1 MVGYYLIKLINNMID
16 NKNNI
21 AIGIKK
27 ARGMLEKILI
37 MLDNNVYC
45 ADIANQINA
54 AQWLLKEANKK
65 LLKNHLK
72 CCGKTK
78 LISKDKIEVE
88 EFINELVRVRDVST
102 RK

>member
-1 MVGYYLIKLINNMID
+1 MLWR
-16 NKNNI
+16 NKEKI
-21 AIGIKK
+21 LLGVKK
-27 ARGMLEKILI
+27 ARGMLDKVIQMIEEEK
-37 MLDNNVYC
+37 YC

-54 AQWLLKEANKK
+54 TQWLLKEANKQ

-78 LISKDKIEVE
+78 LMSKDSAEVDTFIE
-88 EFINELVRVRDVST
+88 ELVRVWDVST

>member
-1 MVGYYLIKLINNMID
+1 MLGNN
-16 NKNNI
+16 KEKI
-21 AIGIKK
+21 ALGVKK
-27 ARGMLEKILI
+27 AKGT
-37 MLDNNVYC
+37 LDKVLQMIEDDIYC

-54 AQWLLKEANKK
+54 AQGLLKEANRQ

-78 LISKDKIEVE
+78 LISKDTAEVE
-88 EFINELVRVRDVST
+88 AFVEELVRVWDVST

>member
-1 MVGYYLIKLINNMID
+1 MLGS
-16 NKNNI
+16 NKEKI
-21 AIGIKK
+21 ALGVKK
-27 ARGMLEKILI
+27 AKGMLEKILQMI
-37 MLDNNVYC
+37 EEDKYC

-54 AQWLLKEANKK
+54 AQWLLKEANRQ

-78 LISKDKIEVE
+78 LLSKDNAEVDIFIE
-88 EFINELVRVRDVST
+88 ELVRVWDVST

>member
-1 MVGYYLIKLINNMID
+1 M
-16 NKNNI
+16 
-21 AIGIKK
+21 KK
-27 ARGMLEKILI
+27 ARGMIDKVIAMIEEEK
-37 MLDNNVYC
+37 YC

-54 AQWLLKEANKK
+54 TQGLLKEANKQ

-78 LISKDKIEVE
+78 LVSKDNTEVDA
-88 EFINELVRVRDVST
+88 FIDELVRVWDVST